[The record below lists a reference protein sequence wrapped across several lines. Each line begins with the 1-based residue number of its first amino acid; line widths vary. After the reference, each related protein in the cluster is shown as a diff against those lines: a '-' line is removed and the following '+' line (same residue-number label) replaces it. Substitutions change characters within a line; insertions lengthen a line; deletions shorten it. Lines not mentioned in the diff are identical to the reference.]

1 MLVGSINVPYKFLP
15 KEYYQHAV
23 LSRLL
28 ISLLKL
34 EVRNKK
40 FGDKNPNIRAFRRTK
55 NMSPHK
61 LMETNEVQPAKGRH
75 WIMGAEAFER
85 RMPHHDGIKALWET
99 KWKFPCTKS
108 LYPFHD
114 GKYEDFE
121 PIFTHL
127 IANDINDGTSPEYT
141 RAFFPIAEA
150 LVARADAATAGSA
163 EATEL
168 YLRACAVYRIARFP
182 YITAYPRVN
191 CPVKWEAWEAQKAA
205 YLRCGRAWA
214 EPVQEA
220 MVAHTHRKGNDRDSI
235 PVYVRVPKTTAESGG
250 PCPAVILMTGLDG
263 YRPDNTVRCDEFLA
277 RGWGVVVVEIPGTAD
292 CPADSAD
299 PESPDRLWSSVLDW
313 MAALEMFDMRRILVW
328 GLSSGGYYAIR
339 IAHTHK
345 DRLVGSIAQG
355 AGCHYFYDREW
366 LEKADGHEYP
376 FKLTPAMA
384 MKHGYESVEEYKE
397 GVQKKFSLLETGIIN
412 MPSTRLL
419 LVNGTLDGLMPIE
432 DSMMLFEYGSPK
444 EARFFTDALH
454 MGYPLANGAVY
465 PWMESTLLCGLLR
478 RHLAILVIKDLA
490 DLDRPQMVNPST
502 ELAVVVEQIPLAL
515 ELDDGVV
522 RRPAQDWLEDPP
534 AIGKRTVGR
543 VADGVA
549 QVVGVAGRVGKV
561 VLAVVLVHPG
571 GLEEAPVVV
580 VGQDALA
587 RLGRQDFDLAHLL
600 VELPHVARQPGH
612 LWAQGVDALAGGF
625 VGPLERG
632 VEHVVALLVA
642 LQLATPQAAK
652 VDVRLLLGVV
662 VDEDGRVDAEG
673 ALDGLRVRGKGPL
686 GLVGDGDADAE
697 YPLLV
702 AGGEVEVVLAVAGG
716 GVGGPQLFGHPG
728 DVLGAEGQAVV
739 HDGLGRVEAV
749 GGEDVVVGHVV
760 LVAVVVEL
768 DVGLAVVRRVD
779 VDLVVEDV
787 GRRVGRVEVGYQ
799 GGHVCDCVVVVL
811 LLFMLGFVEMANLWF

>member
-1 MLVGSINVPYKFLP
+1 
-15 KEYYQHAV
+15 
-23 LSRLL
+23 
-28 ISLLKL
+28 
-34 EVRNKK
+34 
-40 FGDKNPNIRAFRRTK
+40 
-55 NMSPHK
+55 MSPHK

-214 EPVQEA
+214 EPVQEVI
-220 MVAHTHRKGNDRDSI
+220 VAHTHRKGNDRDSI
-235 PVYVRVPKTTAESGG
+235 PVYVRVPKATAESGG

-299 PESPDRLWSSVLDW
+299 PESPDRLWSSLLDW
-313 MAALEMFDMRRILVW
+313 MAALKMFDMRRILVW

-355 AGCHYFYDREW
+355 AGCHYFYDRDW

-465 PWMESTLLCGLLR
+465 PWMES
-478 RHLAILVIKDLA
+478 V
-490 DLDRPQMVNPST
+490 
-502 ELAVVVEQIPLAL
+502 
-515 ELDDGVV
+515 
-522 RRPAQDWLEDPP
+522 
-534 AIGKRTVGR
+534 
-543 VADGVA
+543 
-549 QVVGVAGRVGKV
+549 
-561 VLAVVLVHPG
+561 
-571 GLEEAPVVV
+571 
-580 VGQDALA
+580 
-587 RLGRQDFDLAHLL
+587 
-600 VELPHVARQPGH
+600 
-612 LWAQGVDALAGGF
+612 
-625 VGPLERG
+625 
-632 VEHVVALLVA
+632 
-642 LQLATPQAAK
+642 
-652 VDVRLLLGVV
+652 
-662 VDEDGRVDAEG
+662 
-673 ALDGLRVRGKGPL
+673 
-686 GLVGDGDADAE
+686 
-697 YPLLV
+697 
-702 AGGEVEVVLAVAGG
+702 
-716 GVGGPQLFGHPG
+716 
-728 DVLGAEGQAVV
+728 
-739 HDGLGRVEAV
+739 
-749 GGEDVVVGHVV
+749 
-760 LVAVVVEL
+760 
-768 DVGLAVVRRVD
+768 
-779 VDLVVEDV
+779 
-787 GRRVGRVEVGYQ
+787 
-799 GGHVCDCVVVVL
+799 
-811 LLFMLGFVEMANLWF
+811 MASVQ